1 MSPADARLCFEAHAT
16 SKIQSM
22 EDLFRVQTM
31 GFRGEAMA
39 SIAAVAQIVLRTKRV
54 GDENGV
60 LIEVWGGEEEHFE
73 PVSMDDGASITV
85 GNRFYN
91 VPDRYKIIKT
101 YGTDMRH
108 NIHTLQ

>member
-39 SIAAVAQIVLRTKRV
+39 SIAAVAQIELRTKRV

-60 LIEVWGGEEEHFE
+60 LIELWGGEEKRFE
-73 PVSMDDGASITV
+73 TVAMDDGTSIAV
-85 GNRFYN
+85 RNLCYN
-91 VPDRYKIIKT
+91 VHTSRQCLKEEGNEK
-101 YGTDMRH
+101 RH
-108 NIHTLQ
+108 LVTW